1 MGIRSVGKYSGHH
14 HDHHCHHCS
23 VPVSLFM
30 KWRWPNQL
38 VLFSYINW
46 LEPSAHAECADH
58 KSEFFPGWPK
68 STRSNLMQRKITIAI
83 SAATL
88 VPNFPIWKPTREF
101 TAERNCLFVHSAT
114 TNAIELAGLES
125 TCESTLEESL
135 IIANSANIPPH
146 FLKRHIL
153 THSWKKALSLH
164 PLYLFLQTH
173 RGVTS
178 KEHLSTHSEERRFSC
193 DQCSYS
199 CIKANDI

>member
-1 MGIRSVGKYSGHH
+1 M
-14 HDHHCHHCS
+14 
-23 VPVSLFM
+23 
-30 KWRWPNQL
+30 NQN
-38 VLFSYINW
+38 FRR
-46 LEPSAHAECADH
+46 
-58 KSEFFPGWPK
+58 WPK

-83 SAATL
+83 
-88 VPNFPIWKPTREF
+88 
-101 TAERNCLFVHSAT
+101 AERNCLFVHSAT
-114 TNAIELAGLES
+114 TNAIKLAGLES

-178 KEHLSTHSEERRFSC
+178 KEHLSTHSGERRFSC

>member
-1 MGIRSVGKYSGHH
+1 MES
-14 HDHHCHHCS
+14 
-23 VPVSLFM
+23 
-30 KWRWPNQL
+30 
-38 VLFSYINW
+38 
-46 LEPSAHAECADH
+46 SAHAEYKDH
-58 KSEFFPGWPK
+58 KNQNFPRWPK
-68 STRSNLMQRKITIAI
+68 STRSNVMQRKITITI

-88 VPNFPIWKPTREF
+88 IPNFPIWKRTCELTEEIYR
-101 TAERNCLFVHSAT
+101 LFVHSEHT
-114 TNAIELAGLES
+114 LAIKLAGLES

-135 IIANSANIPPH
+135 IITNSANIPPH

-193 DQCSYS
+193 D
-199 CIKANDI
+199 

>member
-1 MGIRSVGKYSGHH
+1 MIIIVIIVACQFHFSWNGAGQINLFFSVISIGW
-14 HDHHCHHCS
+14 
-23 VPVSLFM
+23 SLQHM
-30 KWRWPNQL
+30 LNAQIINPN
-38 VLFSYINW
+38 
-46 LEPSAHAECADH
+46 
-58 KSEFFPGWPK
+58 FFPGWPK

-88 VPNFPIWKPTREF
+88 VPNFPIWKPTHEF

-135 IIANSANIPPH
+135 IITNSANIPPH

>member
-1 MGIRSVGKYSGHH
+1 MNLFFFSSVIPIDWGLQHT
-14 HDHHCHHCS
+14 
-23 VPVSLFM
+23 LNTQII
-30 KWRWPNQL
+30 NQN
-38 VLFSYINW
+38 FRR
-46 LEPSAHAECADH
+46 
-58 KSEFFPGWPK
+58 WPK

-88 VPNFPIWKPTREF
+88 VPNFSIWKHTHEF
-101 TAERNCLFVHSAT
+101 TVERNCLFVHSAT
-114 TNAIELAGLES
+114 TNAIKLTGLES

-178 KEHLSTHSEERRFSC
+178 KEHLSTHSGERRFSC